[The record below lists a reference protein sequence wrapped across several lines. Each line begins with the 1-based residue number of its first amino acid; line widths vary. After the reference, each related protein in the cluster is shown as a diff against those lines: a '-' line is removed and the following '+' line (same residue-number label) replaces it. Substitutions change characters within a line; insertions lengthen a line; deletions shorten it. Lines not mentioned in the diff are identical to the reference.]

1 MDVKALK
8 PRGVPLCL
16 VLRDRII
23 QQQTQQ
29 KSVTIEKAM
38 VAFMGSPSQASAPI
52 ALCNSAHRS
61 DSLLPSSGSGSSL
74 RFAWCNF
81 LLDSL
86 LSS

>member
-8 PRGVPLCL
+8 PLGVPLSL
-16 VLRDRII
+16 VLRDRIS

-52 ALCNSAHRS
+52 ALCN
-61 DSLLPSSGSGSSL
+61 
-74 RFAWCNF
+74 
-81 LLDSL
+81 
-86 LSS
+86 